1 MKNFWEKYKEFVV
14 VSAYIFFVVCLIL
27 FAIKPLFL
35 SIDEKIN
42 YIGEQK
48 ANQEIKQKKIDELP
62 SIKKKVDIIE
72 QKKSQLDVF
81 IDAEYALP
89 LIEELEKLAQQTGNK
104 INIEVKD
111 NDSEKKRKEKARN
124 GTGDKESE
132 SLLDNFSEKDFITLD
147 LKLEGDFEG
156 IMIFLN
162 KLENMKYFSDVISL
176 YISKKQEDENS
187 DKSLPTDIFLGSK
200 SDQDISQESNASEFP
215 VNALI
220 EVIFYQ

>member
-1 MKNFWEKYKEFVV
+1 
-14 VSAYIFFVVCLIL
+14 
-27 FAIKPLFL
+27 
-35 SIDEKIN
+35 
-42 YIGEQK
+42 
-48 ANQEIKQKKIDELP
+48 
-62 SIKKKVDIIE
+62 
-72 QKKSQLDVF
+72 
-81 IDAEYALP
+81 LP